1 MKLVKLKMSLINE
14 KKQYRLRVEICI
26 GTIIDVH
33 RHIKTQYK
41 NEEFICHFE
50 KLKSLLENIDLQ
62 GVSEKDILMVE
73 RATNDLLCAFRPLF
87 EQGSQSNPYGET
99 IH

>member
-1 MKLVKLKMSLINE
+1 MSWINV
-14 KKQYRLRVEICI
+14 KKQYRLRVEICL

-41 NEEFICHFE
+41 NEEFISQFE
-50 KLKSLLENIDLQ
+50 RIKKLLENIDLQ
-62 GVSEKDILMVE
+62 GVSENDILMVE
-73 RATNDLLCAFRPLF
+73 KATNDLLCEFRPLF
-87 EQGSQSNPYGET
+87 EQGSQGRLYGET

>member
-1 MKLVKLKMSLINE
+1 MSWINVE
-14 KKQYRLRVEICI
+14 KQYRLRVEICI
-26 GTIIDVH
+26 GTIIDAH

-41 NEEFICHFE
+41 NEEFISHFE

-62 GVSEKDILMVE
+62 GVSENDILMVE
-73 RATNDLLCAFRPLF
+73 KATNELLCEFRPLF
-87 EQGSQSNPYGET
+87 EQGSQSKLYGET